1 MTASAHATSASLP
14 GASAAEAADAHVRAA
29 GLSVPP
35 LPALDA
41 VLAHARTENFT
52 VASRLLPHGA
62 RDHLLAIYGF
72 ARLVDDVGDE
82 GDHPPAARLAALDE
96 VDAEIDRAFAGTAT
110 HPVFQRLTPTIR
122 ACALSPQPFRDLV
135 EANRRDQVVT
145 DHASMDELLDYC
157 RLSADPV
164 GRLVLAVVGASTPER
179 VRRSDSVCT
188 GLQLVEHW
196 QDVGEDARRGRVYLP
211 RDQRERFGVARA
223 DLLAPSASPALRALV
238 AHLLPEVTDRLA
250 AAGPLAR
257 SLPGRTRLAVA
268 GFAAGGWAAC
278 DAIERADHDV
288 LAVACRPTKART
300 ARRLVTVL
308 RSRAA

>member
-1 MTASAHATSASLP
+1 MTAAAHAQSASLRGP
-14 GASAAEAADAHVRAA
+14 STGATLAGARPEA
-29 GLSVPP
+29 PP
-35 LPALDA
+35 LPSLEA
-41 VLAHARTENFT
+41 VLAHAPRENFT

-62 RDHLLAIYGF
+62 RAHLLAVYGF

-82 GDHPPAARLAALDE
+82 GDHGPEARLAALDE

-122 ACALSPQPFRDLV
+122 ACLLPPQPFRDLV

-164 GRLVLAVVGASTPER
+164 GRLVLAVMGAATPER
-179 VRRSDSVCT
+179 VRWSDSVCT

-196 QDVGEDARRGRVYLP
+196 QVVGEVARRGRVYLP
-211 RDQRERFGVARA
+211 RDERERFGVTRD
-223 DLLAPSASPALRALV
+223 DLLAPSAPPALRALI
-238 AHLLPEVTDRLA
+238 AHELPEVTTRLA

-257 SLPGRTRLAVA
+257 SLPGRARLAVA

-278 DAIERADHDV
+278 DAIVRARHDV
-288 LAVACRPTKART
+288 LAVACTPTTGRT
-300 ARRLVTVL
+300 ARRLLTVL

>member
-1 MTASAHATSASLP
+1 MTAAAHATSAPLL
-14 GASAAEAADAHVRAA
+14 GATHPTA
-29 GLSVPP
+29 SVDRPVGSGVTAPP
-35 LPALDA
+35 LPSLDA
-41 VLAHARTENFT
+41 VLAHAATENFT

-62 RDHLLAIYGF
+62 RAHLMAIYGF

-82 GDHPPAARLAALDE
+82 GDHGPDERLAALAE
-96 VDAEIDRAFAGTAT
+96 VDAELDRAFAGTAT

-122 ACALSPQPFRDLV
+122 ACALDPQPFRDLV

-164 GRLVLAVVGASTPER
+164 GRLVLAVSGASTPER
-179 VRRSDSVCT
+179 VRWSDAVCT

-211 RDQRERFGVARA
+211 RDERERFGVAPD
-223 DLLAPSASPALRALV
+223 DLLGPSAPPALRALI
-238 AHLLPEVTDRLA
+238 AHELPEVTRRLA

-257 SLPGRTRLAVA
+257 SLPGRLRLAVA

-278 DAIERADHDV
+278 DAIARAGHDV
-288 LAVACRPTKART
+288 LAVACRPTKRGT
-300 ARRLVTVL
+300 ARRLATVL
-308 RSRAA
+308 RSRIA